1 VDFSVTLYPSVEAA
15 RKYVWDAVVN
25 RPPLYRIETD
35 TDEVMKK
42 PVKGRTTVETP
53 SA

>member
-1 VDFSVTLYPSVEAA
+1 MTLYLSVEAA